1 MEFSSDSSID
11 GEDEEN
17 TADNDHQPQTN
28 ESSSASFD
36 VLGQERNEDEF
47 SLASRSDVF
56 GHDRNVNDDGTTSFS
71 DCNNRT
77 TTIGDRRK
85 MTKLFMLTVVN
96 ITVTVVLIGIIAF
109 HSMDIHS
116 ENAQINAEL
125 ESLKKFVGKMEQQY
139 ENGRQQME
147 FYAKMNSL
155 KEMVKAIKT
164 KVIALEEH
172 QKKEE
177 NFIGVLKDRFGKEL
191 LKAVHPDIRKNISE
205 NFSNPK
211 QNCWDVNASHSDL
224 EIFGSDFLKVHYKG
238 DGSGLRSVFAK
249 HPILFT
255 ESGIFYFEI
264 KIKSCK
270 KLCSIGLSTKAME
283 LDGRVGQNSD
293 SCAYQSDG
301 QFWANGPS
309 NVGQSNFS
317 HGDFVGCGIN
327 LATRRIIFTKNGQL
341 LDISDL
347 FLSPPFGFPLFPF
360 VSLNDSGDLIETNF
374 GPQFKF
380 DPAKVKI
387 IVNFPRQN
395 YWDANSCSKNLKIIG
410 NKSLTVHYN
419 GIVSGSW
426 LWSSVFAK
434 HSILLN
440 NNSSDIFYY
449 EISVKNMKNW
459 AIIFGF
465 ADKQQTKSEGI
476 IRNGTYLYESD
487 GKIWINEKEKANDEY
502 SYGIGDTVGMG
513 VHLITRQII
522 FTRNGQRLDLFGF
535 FDAPS
540 FADNSFHPFVSLRDS
555 GDKIEANFGP
565 NFKFNLATLWGR
577 NID

>member
-11 GEDEEN
+11 EEDEEN
-17 TADNDHQPQTN
+17 TAENDHLPQTN

-36 VLGQERNEDEF
+36 VLGQERNAEDEF

-56 GHDRNVNDDGTTSFS
+56 GQDRNVNYDGTTSFS
-71 DCNNRT
+71 DGNNRT
-77 TTIGDRRK
+77 TTIGGRRK

-96 ITVTVVLIGIIAF
+96 ITVTVALIGFIAF

-139 ENGRQQME
+139 GNGRQQME
-147 FYAKMNSL
+147 FYAKMNTL
-155 KEMVKAIKT
+155 KDMVKAIKT
-164 KVIALEEH
+164 KVIALEQK

-270 KLCSIGLSTKAME
+270 NRCSIGLSTKAMR
-283 LDGRVGQNSD
+283 LDGMVGQNSD

-309 NVGQSNFS
+309 IVGQSNFS

-347 FLSPPFGFPLFPF
+347 FLSPPFGFSLFPF
-360 VSLNDSGDLIETNF
+360 VSLSDSGDLIETNF

-380 DPAKVKI
+380 DPAKVKVQI
-387 IVNFPRQN
+387 IFNFPRQN
-395 YWDANSCSKNLKIIG
+395 YWDANSCR
-410 NKSLTVHYN
+410 
-419 GIVSGSW
+419 SW

-487 GKIWINEKEKANDEY
+487 GKIWINEKGKGNDEF
-502 SYGIGDTVGMG
+502 SYGIGDTVGIG

-565 NFKFNLATLWGR
+565 NFKFDLATLWGR